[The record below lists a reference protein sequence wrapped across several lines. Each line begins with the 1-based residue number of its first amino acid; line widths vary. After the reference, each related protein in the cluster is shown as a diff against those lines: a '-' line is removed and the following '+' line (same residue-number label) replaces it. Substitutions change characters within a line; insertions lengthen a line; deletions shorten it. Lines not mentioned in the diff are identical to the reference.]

1 MQTNLWQQKTDSCF
15 PQNRGITADK
25 DHIRAQRNYFLSDG
39 YIRYLSCNAGFMGLY
54 LYSNLTNF
62 SIL

>member
-39 YIRYLSCNAGFMGLY
+39 YIRYLEWMVSQIKTYQIVY
-54 LYSNLTNF
+54 LKCL
-62 SIL
+62 